1 MTMRML
7 NPGRKH
13 LALLAALI
21 AMLMAQPLVGHRS
34 ELAGGISDTVLSA
47 ICLYLFFIV
56 FGPGR
61 ERWVALALILPA
73 FASNF
78 GIYVLPDGIHVAS
91 EIVYHFAMVGFLG
104 FAVAVIL
111 LGIFRK
117 KVIGGD
123 DVIGAFCGY
132 LLLALVWANLYTLA
146 YLLAPGG
153 YSVNQDIAWRMAEW
167 HHRRALFEYLSFT
180 TLTSLGYSDITPV
193 GPPAYT
199 LTWLEVMVGQFYM
212 AVVVAQLGGTQA
224 GAGAQGQ
231 PPRKV
236 ERPACS
242 SRVIPSR

>member
-1 MTMRML
+1 MIRVLT
-7 NPGRKH
+7 PGRKH
-13 LALLAALI
+13 LALLTALV

-34 ELAGGISDTVLSA
+34 ELGGGISDAVLSA

-61 ERWVALALILPA
+61 ERGIAMALILLA

-91 EIVYHFAMVGFLG
+91 EIVYHCAMVGFLG
-104 FAVAVIL
+104 LAVAVIL
-111 LGIFRK
+111 RGIFRK
-117 KVIGGD
+117 KVIDGD

-132 LLLALVWANLYTLA
+132 MLLALVWANLFTLA
-146 YLLAPGG
+146 YLFSPGG
-153 YSVNQDIAWRMAEW
+153 YSVNPDIAWRMAEW

-180 TLTSLGYSDITPV
+180 TLTSLGYNDITPI

-212 AVVVAQLGGTQA
+212 AVVVAQLVGLKLAQA
-224 GAGAQGQ
+224 LRDS
-231 PPRKV
+231 PPGR
-236 ERPACS
+236 
-242 SRVIPSR
+242 

>member
-1 MTMRML
+1 MIRML

-13 LALLAALI
+13 LALLMALVG
-21 AMLMAQPLVGHRS
+21 MLMAQPLVGHRS
-34 ELAGGISDTVLSA
+34 ELAGGISDAVLSA

-56 FGPGR
+56 FGLGR
-61 ERWVALALILPA
+61 ERWIALALILPA

-91 EIVYHFAMVGFLG
+91 EVVYHFAMVGFLG

-132 LLLALVWANLYTLA
+132 MLLALVWANLFTLA
-146 YLLAPGG
+146 YLFAPKG

-180 TLTSLGYSDITPV
+180 TLTSLGYNDITPV

-212 AVVVAQLGGTQA
+212 AVVVAQLVGLKLAQA
-224 GAGAQGQ
+224 LRDS
-231 PPRKV
+231 PPGR
-236 ERPACS
+236 
-242 SRVIPSR
+242 

>member
-1 MTMRML
+1 MRL
-7 NPGRKH
+7 LKPGRKH
-13 LALLAALI
+13 LALLTALVV
-21 AMLMAQPLVGHRS
+21 MLMAQPLVGHRS
-34 ELAGGISDTVLSA
+34 ELGGAISDAVLSA

-56 FGPGR
+56 FGSRR
-61 ERWVALALILPA
+61 EQGIALALILPA

-91 EIVYHFAMVGFLG
+91 EIVYHCAMVGFLG

-111 LGIFRK
+111 RGIFRK
-117 KVIGGD
+117 NVIGGD

-132 LLLALVWANLYTLA
+132 MLLALVWANLFTLA
-146 YLLAPGG
+146 YLFAPNG

-180 TLTSLGYSDITPV
+180 TLTSLGYNDITPI

-212 AVVVAQLGGTQA
+212 AVVVAQLVGLKLAQA
-224 GAGAQGQ
+224 LRDS
-231 PPRKV
+231 PPAK
-236 ERPACS
+236 
-242 SRVIPSR
+242 

>member
-1 MTMRML
+1 MIRML
-7 NPGRKH
+7 KPGRKH
-13 LALLAALI
+13 LALLTALV

-34 ELAGGISDTVLSA
+34 ELGGAISDAVLSA

-61 ERWVALALILPA
+61 EGGIALALILPA

-91 EIVYHFAMVGFLG
+91 EVVYHCAMVGFLG

-111 LGIFRK
+111 RGIFRK
-117 KVIGGD
+117 NAISGD

-132 LLLALVWANLYTLA
+132 MLLAIVWANLYTLA
-146 YLLAPGG
+146 YLFAPRG
-153 YSVNQDIAWRMAEW
+153 YSVNPDIAWRMAEW

-180 TLTSLGYSDITPV
+180 TLTSLGYNDITPI

-212 AVVVAQLGGTQA
+212 AVVVAQLVGLKLAQA
-224 GAGAQGQ
+224 LRDS
-231 PPRKV
+231 PPGR
-236 ERPACS
+236 
-242 SRVIPSR
+242 

>member
-1 MTMRML
+1 MRML
-7 NPGRKH
+7 QPGRKH
-13 LALLAALI
+13 LALLTALV

-34 ELAGGISDTVLSA
+34 ELGGAISDAVLSA

-56 FGPGR
+56 FGHGR
-61 ERWVALALILPA
+61 EQGIALALILPA

-111 LGIFRK
+111 RGIFRK
-117 KVIGGD
+117 SVISD

-132 LLLALVWANLYTLA
+132 MLLALVWANLFTLA
-146 YLLAPGG
+146 YLFAPRG

-180 TLTSLGYSDITPV
+180 TLTSLGYNDITPI

-212 AVVVAQLGGTQA
+212 AVVVAQLVG
-224 GAGAQGQ
+224 
-231 PPRKV
+231 
-236 ERPACS
+236 
-242 SRVIPSR
+242 I